1 MCRYLTLCSLLFFAF
16 PFGANAES
24 IWLIL
29 KISGRKSSAFL
40 EKVEMASLEQC
51 EEQGLYWR
59 SRDPNR
65 FENLDFVCLKGK

>member
-1 MCRYLTLCSLLFFAF
+1 MNRFLIIFSLIFFAV
-16 PFGANAES
+16 PVGANAES

-29 KISGRKSSAFL
+29 KISGRKGHAYL
-40 EKVEMASLEQC
+40 EKVEMTSLEQC
-51 EEQGLYWR
+51 EEQGIFWR

>member
-1 MCRYLTLCSLLFFAF
+1 MLFAGV
-16 PFGANAES
+16 PTSANAES
-24 IWLIL
+24 NWLVL
-29 KISGRKSSAFL
+29 KISGRKGAAYL
-40 EKVEMASLEQC
+40 EKIEMASVEQC